1 MTTISSKYAH
11 PHNHQSGSALVYVFI
26 GVVLFGALALT
37 FARSLN
43 GPVGEIDSKTA
54 KVGSSEIIEY
64 VKNIDSAVNR
74 MILHRVSETDIG
86 FTNTVT
92 TLDASG
98 ASYYS
103 GNTNCTTDDC
113 EIFSNSGGKVK
124 ALLPSTSYLIDNSL
138 ISPSAPMAGAILP
151 YVVNISGIGSAS
163 PELVIAVSGLKDPV
177 CQSINTAF
185 KIDTTSGAIPTE
197 DNLPSSTLYT
207 GNLTSSTVT
216 LGDGATELDSKND
229 FCYQISGSSP
239 ATNVYI
245 HVLISR

>member
-1 MTTISSKYAH
+1 MIAPSGLLPSKT
-11 PHNHQSGSALVYVFI
+11 NQSGSALVYVFI

-54 KVGSSEIIEY
+54 KVGSSEIVEY
-64 VKNIDSAVNR
+64 MKGIDRAVNK
-74 MILHRVSETDIG
+74 MVLHRVSETDIG

-92 TLDASG
+92 TLTAGG

-103 GNTNCTTDDC
+103 GNTNCATDDC
-113 EIFSNSGGKVK
+113 EVFSNNGGKVK
-124 ALLPSTSYLIDNSL
+124 AMLPSSSYLIDNSSL
-138 ISPSAPMAGAILP
+138 SASGPMAGAVLP
-151 YVVNISGIGSAS
+151 YVVNISGTGSAS
-163 PELVIAVSGLKDPV
+163 PELVMAVYGLKDTV

-197 DNLPSSTLYT
+197 DNLPASTLYT
-207 GNLTSSTVT
+207 GDLTSSTVT
-216 LGDGATELDSKND
+216 LGDGATVLEGKND
-229 FCYQISGSSP
+229 FCYQISGSTP

-245 HVLISR
+245 HVLIAR